1 MNNMQK
7 EPIFEYFK
15 IFKLHNEKNIS
26 LEMDNFA
33 KILVSDNGS
42 GKTTLL
48 NCMYYILDKSF
59 DKLAEIDFEKIELKF
74 STGVEL
80 TLEKSQVIENNYI
93 PKFKDSYTQRIFSNI
108 SRTRLIKLVKLASST
123 SYFKFSQTMKE
134 NYFIDGINHSI
145 RETYEALNRLER
157 TGFVDSLE
165 DSIYEDWSRI
175 VDKNVNLKVLYLPT
189 YRRIEQDISNI
200 DNIDYVSNNGLIN
213 FGMKDVKNR
222 FDKISSDLKDSAVRL
237 YTSLNGKVLTHLTFD
252 YKANKEQYDIIS
264 NTQILKI
271 VLGRVGDNISSDTKD
286 RIISLVESGN
296 IKDARYHPL
305 VFVLSNLVEVYYA
318 QKEQDD
324 SIKEFVLTVNK
335 YLSNKKFIYDESSV
349 EITIINL
356 STNKEVSL
364 EKLSSGEKQLVSIFS
379 RLYLEDNNTT
389 YAVLFD
395 EPELSLSIEW
405 QATLLPDIVNSHR
418 CGFLIAAT
426 HSPFIFNNELDS
438 IADNLCV
445 DYDIEENDG

>member
-1 MNNMQK
+1 MQK